1 MWILFPKIRKEV
13 FAKKF
18 VMVITQRL
26 PLWVTSTTR
35 EQKPLWLI
43 ERKPK
48 LSGKRLSSM
57 YKVAID
63 WKMSQTFWRS
73 TISFQKPERKS
84 TNPVRLL
91 FSPILFTLDSF
102 AMVENCTKESMSQ
115 SFQRLGGGTQ
125 SSCFARPWKIRPVFD
140 CLCERET
147 RKDFFYLNQTGA
159 TSQWLSRPRY

>member
-48 LSGKRLSSM
+48 LSGKSLSSM

-73 TISFQKPERKS
+73 TIFFQRPERKS
-84 TNPVRLL
+84 TNPVRLQ
-91 FSPILFTLDSF
+91 FSQIHSTLDYF
-102 AMVENCTKESMSQ
+102 AMVASFTKESTSQ
-115 SFQRLGGGTQ
+115 SFQRNFL
-125 SSCFARPWKIRPVFD
+125 IR
-140 CLCERET
+140 R
-147 RKDFFYLNQTGA
+147 RKC
-159 TSQWLSRPRY
+159 